1 MGVEERVRKQTE
13 QRKVGLGL
21 AGVRDTWG
29 KVFHA
34 KPLGSQRKWK
44 SRMKAEPCFRRW
56 LWQCL
61 KWDCARKALKSEEE
75 LFQSL
80 ERSNKQQQ
88 KGNEDGKDTRAIAEG
103 PVETWSQILES
114 TTLFFHHRRK

>member
-21 AGVRDTWG
+21 AGVHDTWG

-61 KWDCARKALKSEEE
+61 KWDRARKVLKSEEE

-80 ERSNKQQQ
+80 ERSNK
-88 KGNEDGKDTRAIAEG
+88 GLCNNRRAMKMERIQEQLQRALLRLG
-103 PVETWSQILES
+103 VR
-114 TTLFFHHRRK
+114 F

>member
-34 KPLGSQRKWK
+34 KPWEASGS
-44 SRMKAEPCFRRW
+44 
-56 LWQCL
+56 
-61 KWDCARKALKSEEE
+61 
-75 LFQSL
+75 
-80 ERSNKQQQ
+80 
-88 KGNEDGKDTRAIAEG
+88 GRAG
-103 PVETWSQILES
+103 
-114 TTLFFHHRRK
+114 